1 MAENDPAEGGD
12 APSPP
17 AMQAVGQDARDVAAV
32 TMAAAPP
39 RRVGGTLALIGR
51 DADLADLDV
60 QFRRTPTVVVTESA
74 EAAGRGGMGLSALA
88 RAYADT
94 RCSVWPAPPAV
105 ISLARPDLA
114 GLELAAAGLRLGIVA
129 EGPLAQR
136 VEAVLAALR
145 TTADRLLVLDDCPDA
160 RSYRAVRPAGG
171 RPTTLVT
178 AGAAPW
184 APDVG
189 AAEHP
194 LGGLHFQDAAAL
206 VASRRPD
213 LAPEMPEVARVAAA
227 LDEVPAALAFAAHT
241 LAAERDGQLG
251 DPIAYLRA
259 VRAVPVDDLRLALG
273 SGTRAPAG
281 RERAIV
287 RALAV
292 AAGALRPTHGPDI
305 VALFLLRIAA
315 AFQPGQPFPERL
327 LRRAAQAGEDP
338 PDSAQLNQAAA
349 RLRALGLLRDDADGR
364 GPYLPRPVAAYVA
377 GNDPTRMPDA
387 RRLAEGAAA
396 RTAAEALAEGRV
408 NDVLPWQAHLHHL
421 AELAEMARSRVAGVL
436 MRRLGEQMHALG
448 APELARALDARGH
461 ALIRAHPPA

>member
-1 MAENDPAEGGD
+1 MTTA
-12 APSPP
+12 
-17 AMQAVGQDARDVAAV
+17 GQDALDVAAV

-39 RRVGGTLALIGR
+39 RCGAGAVTPVGR
-51 DADLADLDV
+51 DGDLSDLDDL
-60 QFRRTPTVVVTESA
+60 FRRTSTVVVTESA

-88 RAYADT
+88 RAYAET
-94 RCSVWPAPPAV
+94 RRARWPAPPAV
-105 ISLARPDLA
+105 ISLARPDLV
-114 GLELAAAGLRLGIVA
+114 GLDLAAAGLRLDMVT

-145 TTADRLLVLDDCPDA
+145 TDAARLLILDDCPDA
-160 RSYRAVRPAGG
+160 RSYRAVRPSGG
-171 RPTTLVT
+171 RPAVLVT

-194 LGGLHFQDAAAL
+194 LGGLHFRDAAAL

-213 LAPEMPEVARVAAA
+213 LTPEQPEVARVVAA
-227 LDEVPAALAFAAHT
+227 LDAVPAALALAAHT
-241 LAAERDGQLG
+241 LAADRDGQLG

-273 SGTRAPAG
+273 GGTRAPAG

-287 RALAV
+287 RALGV

-338 PDSAQLNQAAA
+338 PDSAQLDKALG
-349 RLRALGLLRDDADGR
+349 RLRALGLLHDDADGR
-364 GPYLPRPVAAYVA
+364 GPYLARPVAAYVA
-377 GNDPTRMPDA
+377 GNDPARMPAA
-387 RRLAEGAAA
+387 RRLAEAAAA
-396 RTAAEALAEGRV
+396 RAAAEALADGRV

-421 AELAEMARSRVAGVL
+421 AEIAEMARSSVAGVL

-448 APELARALDARGH
+448 APDLARALDARGNR
-461 ALIRAHPPA
+461 LIRAQPSA